1 MRRLTVLVLLL
12 AALMGACA
20 PRLVPAPTISTPR
33 YPEYI
38 QPVVSASMGGPRLAE
53 HHDRAWRFL
62 QTGDLRNAQ
71 REVEE
76 AMRLEP
82 EFPPSEA
89 AAGYVSLAQ
98 GNEDTALAYFDRALE
113 RETSYVPALVGRGH
127 SLAELGREADAIAAY
142 QLALGVNPALPD
154 LQRRADVLR
163 FRVNERL
170 LEDAREAANAGRLDV
185 AASAYATAL
194 SSSPDSAFLYRELAD
209 VEARLGN
216 PTQALA
222 HFTRATELD
231 PSDATSFF
239 RIGQLR
245 DAQGDLPGAI
255 SAYET
260 AVSLDATLS
269 IVDALDA
276 ARERYEFSMLPE
288 EYRAIESAPAVSRAA
303 LAALIGVR
311 LAGVVD
317 GSAATAPVVLTDV
330 RSNWAELWITRVTRA
345 GVMEGYANHTFQPE
359 TPVARIDMARVIAHL
374 LPRVASSTEVR
385 AWQGT
390 RVTFGDLASAHL
402 AYPAA
407 STAVTSGAMETSGGN
422 ALFEPSRPVSG
433 REALAAIERLE
444 ELASASGIRPAGSR

>member
-1 MRRLTVLVLLL
+1 MRRLTVLVVLLGAL
-12 AALMGACA
+12 AGACA
-20 PRLVPAPTISTPR
+20 PRLVPAPTISTPQ
-33 YPEYI
+33 YPEYV
-38 QPVVSASMGGPRLAE
+38 QPVVSASMGSARLAE

-76 AMRLEP
+76 ALRLEP

-89 AAGYVSLAQ
+89 AAGYVALAQ

-127 SLAELGREADAIAAY
+127 SLAELGREAEAIAAY
-142 QLALGVNPALPD
+142 QLALGVDPTLPD
-154 LQRRADVLR
+154 LRRRADVLR

-170 LEDAREAANAGRLDV
+170 LEDAREAASAGRLDV
-185 AASAYATAL
+185 AADAYATAL
-194 SSSPDSAFLYRELAD
+194 ASSPDSAFLYRELAD

-245 DAQGDLPGAI
+245 EAQGELQEAI

-260 AVSLDATLS
+260 AASLDSNPS
-269 IVDALDA
+269 IVDALDG
-276 ARERYEFSMLPE
+276 ARERYEFSILPE
-288 EYRAIESAPAVSRAA
+288 EYRAIESAPAVTRAG

-311 LAGVVD
+311 LAEVVQ
-317 GSAATAPVVLTDV
+317 GSASTAPVVLTDV
-330 RSNWAELWITRVTRA
+330 RSTWAEPWIMRVTQA

-359 TPVARIDMARVIAHL
+359 TSVARIDLARAIAEL
-374 LPRVASSTEVR
+374 LPRVASPAELR

-390 RVTFGDLASAHL
+390 RMTFGDLASAHL

-407 STAVTSGAMETSGGN
+407 STAVASGAMETSGN
-422 ALFEPSRPVSG
+422 ALFEPSRPISG

-444 ELASASGIRPAGSR
+444 ELASASGVRPADRR